1 VLLCLFVSCNNTPDS
16 EKAVAFSM
24 SKAMKARCKFVT
36 SSLVDLKNEIR
47 LFGKIE
53 ADNNKVAHVFSVV
66 GGLVTSINVGL
77 GDYVKQGQLLA
88 TIQSSQAAEYEQE
101 HLDAIGEIAIAEK
114 NLQVQ
119 RDLFAGKLNSEK
131 EVKLAEIELQKA
143 QANLGRIN
151 EIINIYNFKKG
162 SIFPLIAPMD
172 GFIVSKK
179 ININELLLDSET
191 EPLFSIANID
201 EIWAVAFVSESNISK
216 IKEGYNASIKT
227 LAFPDQEYHGTIEK
241 IYNII
246 DPATKAMKIRIRIPN
261 KDYKLKPDMNCI
273 VNVSYSDHQK
283 MVAIPSSAIIF
294 DKSKYWVM
302 VYKNDNNIKVRKVDI
317 YRQLGD
323 TSYINNGLYP
333 GETVISKNGLLIYDA
348 IND

>member
-1 VLLCLFVSCNNTPDS
+1 
-16 EKAVAFSM
+16 
-24 SKAMKARCKFVT
+24 
-36 SSLVDLKNEIR
+36 
-47 LFGKIE
+47 
-53 ADNNKVAHVFSVV
+53 
-66 GGLVTSINVGL
+66 
-77 GDYVKQGQLLA
+77 
-88 TIQSSQAAEYEQE
+88 
-101 HLDAIGEIAIAEK
+101 
-114 NLQVQ
+114 
-119 RDLFAGKLNSEK
+119 
-131 EVKLAEIELQKA
+131 
-143 QANLGRIN
+143 
-151 EIINIYNFKKG
+151 
-162 SIFPLIAPMD
+162 MD

-216 IKEGYNASIKT
+216 IKEGYSTSIKT
-227 LAFPDQEYHGTIEK
+227 LAFPDREYHGTIEK

-273 VNVSYSDHQK
+273 VNVNYSDHQK

-323 TSYINNGLYP
+323 TSYISNGLYP